1 MTDEN
6 YKAWLDTMPID
17 DVRRRIERLEQKLA
31 DLHVLERLYGDRH
44 HHGEPAPEPSGEGP
58 SEYGSESS

>member
-6 YKAWLDTMPID
+6 YKAWLDAMPID
-17 DVRRRIERLEQKLA
+17 DVRHRIERLEQKLA
-31 DLHVLERLYGDRH
+31 DLHVLERLYSDR

-58 SEYGSESS
+58 SEYGSEPS